1 MSGLRTYVEFVVSLN
16 NERHRVISIRSLF
29 NDWFVAFERSVII
42 PMNGACFVFG
52 GS

>member
-1 MSGLRTYVEFVVSLN
+1 M
-16 NERHRVISIRSLF
+16 ISIHSLID
-29 NDWFVAFERSVII
+29 DWLLAFERSVII